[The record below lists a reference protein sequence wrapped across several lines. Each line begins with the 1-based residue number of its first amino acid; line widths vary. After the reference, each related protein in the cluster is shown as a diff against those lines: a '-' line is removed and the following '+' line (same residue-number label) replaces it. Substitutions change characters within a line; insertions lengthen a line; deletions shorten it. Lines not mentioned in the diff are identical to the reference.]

1 MMQSNMQYSV
11 TESIGD
17 RLKQSRQSRGYSQAK
32 FAATLG
38 VPSRTY
44 LGWEY
49 NNYEPSARG
58 LKALHAIHRI
68 DLHWLLNGG
77 QQSAA
82 STKAKSFD
90 ADRLRR
96 IFCGVIKVF
105 EEAGAKLAAES
116 ILNISLAIYHQ
127 DPVREDNELQ
137 TLRIYVQENRR
148 TKGS

>member
-49 NNYEPSARG
+49 NNYEP
-58 LKALHAIHRI
+58 
-68 DLHWLLNGG
+68 
-77 QQSAA
+77 
-82 STKAKSFD
+82 
-90 ADRLRR
+90 LRR